1 MTESKR
7 KSAKTCAVVRW
18 IFAGVFIAAL
28 AVTGH
33 FSGLMNEAGLLY
45 IVLGTAAV
53 TILGFTG
60 PEIASSFGLALGRPG
75 TEQDRF
81 KAAYFWEAAARNA
94 WILGALGSALNIT
107 VTLSSESAGI
117 SGVANRMI
125 GSLVVVLYGLVLAV
139 VCLIPVLKLG
149 DRKGPEPS
157 SAQEGLKASGGS
169 RAERIPTARRI
180 FGYVIFGA
188 VLGLTVVFMIGGDPQ
203 NGPLPIVKVLLHAPA
218 ILVVVGGAI
227 ALALFTGAAGG
238 RAWTVGF
245 SMTGLIALL
254 AGLIQALF
262 GFAHRN
268 IAEVSSAVAF
278 IITASAFSLLGL
290 AAVAAPLEDR
300 EVMEG
305 RRDKPGPFS
314 RLFWIIVPLVSFICL
329 VLTLIL
335 VVTPMTKPGG

>member
-1 MTESKR
+1 MTEK
-7 KSAKTCAVVRW
+7 KSDRTLGGAVVRW
-18 IFAGVFIAAL
+18 LFAAAFIAAL
-28 AVTGH
+28 AVTGR
-33 FSGLMNEAGLLY
+33 FSGLMNKPGVLY
-45 IVLGTAAV
+45 IVFGSTAAAL
-53 TILGFTG
+53 IGFTG
-60 PEIASSFGLALGRPG
+60 PEIAAAFRYAMGRPG
-75 TEQDRF
+75 TDGDRA
-81 KAAYFWEAAARNA
+81 KAAYFWQAAARNA
-94 WILGALGSALNIT
+94 WMLGALGSALNVT

-117 SGVANRMI
+117 YGVANRMI
-125 GSLVVVLYGLVLAV
+125 GSLVVALYGLVLAV
-139 VCLIPVLKLG
+139 ICLMPALKLG
-149 DRKGPEPS
+149 DPNDTAPRPI
-157 SAQEGLKASGGS
+157 QEGQAASGGS
-169 RAERIPTARRI
+169 HPERISLAGRI
-180 FGYVIFGA
+180 LGYVIFAA
-188 VLGLTVVFMIGGDPQ
+188 VLGLSLVFMIGGDPQ
-203 NGPLPIVKVLLHAPA
+203 NGPLPIVKVLFHAPA

-278 IITASAFSLLGL
+278 IITASSFSLLGL
-290 AAVAAPLEDR
+290 VAVAAPLEDR

-314 RLFWIIVPLVSFICL
+314 RLFWTVFPLVTFICL
-329 VLTLIL
+329 VLTLIM